1 MQQAGSDLISS
12 ADAIAQ
18 FLDRDTDSGFAA
30 TVVIPSLQNF
40 LPNPADADSILADM
54 EAQAQTIF
62 T

>member
-1 MQQAGSDLISS
+1 VQQAGSDLISS